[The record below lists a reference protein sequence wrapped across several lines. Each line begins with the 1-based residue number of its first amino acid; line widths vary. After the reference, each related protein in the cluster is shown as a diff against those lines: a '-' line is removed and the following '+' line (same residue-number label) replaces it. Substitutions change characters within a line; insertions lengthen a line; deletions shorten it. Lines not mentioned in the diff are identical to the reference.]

1 MIVVEFCFERAVFIC
16 EMRKEI
22 DEGAVKFFS
31 QFFEMNIKHAKMVGM
46 AFGSRQNGFY
56 EHFGV
61 RRLVFA
67 ALQYFAVI
75 GQNFFVMA
83 VVPPVHIVGANQ
95 NEKCGWCAA
104 QDVIQPRQH
113 PHSVITID
121 TAVLDVHILK
131 ELIPA
136 AAVGDA
142 VA

>member
-1 MIVVEFCFERAVFIC
+1 MIVVEFCFERAVRIR
-16 EMRKEI
+16 EMREEI

-46 AFGSRQNGFY
+46 AFGTRQNGFY
-56 EHFGV
+56 EHLGV

-75 GQNFFVMA
+75 CQNFFVMA

-95 NEKCGWCAA
+95 NEKGRWSAA
-104 QDVIQPRQH
+104 QDIIQPCQRPQ
-113 PHSVITID
+113 SVITID
-121 TAVLDVHILK
+121 AAVLDVHVRK